1 MPTPISPA
9 VLSSDYVGPFRTK
22 AESLIGDVE
31 VVFLQGAAGNVN
43 EKSRLSSLNHGYT
56 GDTAHV
62 KYGNELARQLNNNL
76 GVLKDVETGT
86 IQTKQFLFTATVDHE
101 TDVLV
106 TQAKEV
112 QNTYYSLDTAA
123 RKELLAK
130 YGFTSIY
137 HAGAIVARYSMAAT
151 KEAEVNVFSIGKA
164 VGFYTVP
171 GELWCS
177 ASEEMEAA
185 SPFPMTMCVG
195 YSLGD
200 YKYFTYGTAW
210 NYASYESA
218 NYRLTVPDTIYTML
232 DYWKNGLKELFD
244 N

>member
-1 MPTPISPA
+1 M
-9 VLSSDYVGPFRTK
+9 
-22 AESLIGDVE
+22 
-31 VVFLQGAAGNVN
+31 
-43 EKSRLSSLNHGYT
+43 
-56 GDTAHV
+56 
-62 KYGNELARQLNNNL
+62 
-76 GVLKDVETGT
+76 
-86 IQTKQFLFTATVDHE
+86 
-101 TDVLV
+101 
-106 TQAKEV
+106 
-112 QNTYYSLDTAA
+112 
-123 RKELLAK
+123 
-130 YGFTSIY
+130 
-137 HAGAIVARYSMAAT
+137 ARYSMAAT

-232 DYWKNGLKELFD
+232 SYWKNGLQELFD